1 MKTKQ
6 PYATWEEV
14 EFNTLLN
21 KVKIIQIQLQTP
33 ILAVVKANGYGHG
46 FISRLQ
52 KLPVAWL
59 ILNQMIGDE
68 IVLIGKQGD
77 EEITADQVA
86 QTWKT
91 INYEVTC
98 GIGARVPR
106 IFLG

>member
-1 MKTKQ
+1 MKAKQ
-6 PYATWEEV
+6 TYATWVEV
-14 EFNTLLN
+14 DLNTIQN
-21 KVKIIQIQLQTP
+21 NNKIIQEQIQTP
-33 ILAVVKANGYGHG
+33 ILAVVNANGYGHG

-52 KLPVAWL
+52 KLPAAWL